1 MVVIRPLNAILL
13 CFNCACCMVKFVGF
27 NHTAALLAFVVK
39 VCWLFFSSL
48 VATVDLLLSTAIA
61 VFSVVISYSQQSS
74 N

>member
-1 MVVIRPLNAILL
+1 
-13 CFNCACCMVKFVGF
+13 MVKFVGF
-27 NHTAALLAFVVK
+27 NRTAALLAFVVK
-39 VCWLFFSSL
+39 VCWLFSCL